1 MKHSTSAAIRPKSTI
16 LVKPFAEGR
25 PFNCFE
31 SNFTAN
37 TVRSRRVNRLH
48 DINQKIAEC
57 LECSVECID
66 YPKLSTLNPQL
77 YQEFYELMGNQ
88 PVFYLME
95 TYDSEGRWKWN
106 GRLLFSTK
114 MCDEARQMIRDHS
127 EELHIIMAFEDPNN
141 KHFFFL
147 VDTGADDLSDE
158 SFLSHSRKTFKAVRK
173 YLPKVSYHQPNFY
186 VRVLPEHYYEVLDRD
201 ALFGKPEVPSSN
213 DEFRSCRPVS
223 IGEVIRTFFGNV
235 FTPKC

>member
-1 MKHSTSAAIRPKSTI
+1 MKKSNPRAIRPKSTI

-48 DINQKIAEC
+48 DINLGLQ
-57 LECSVECID
+57 ECSDEERYRLI
-66 YPKLSTLNPQL
+66 
-77 YQEFYELMGNQ
+77 GNQ

-158 SFLSHSRKTFKAVRK
+158 SFLNHSRKTFKAVRK

-201 ALFGKPEVPSSN
+201 ALFGKPEVSLP
-213 DEFRSCRPVS
+213 DEDFRTCRTMSV
-223 IGEVIRTFFGNV
+223 GEIIRTFFGNV
-235 FTPKC
+235 FTSKC

>member
-1 MKHSTSAAIRPKSTI
+1 MKQTNSVAIRPKSTI

-48 DINQKIAEC
+48 DINLGFQ
-57 LECSVECID
+57 ECSDEERYRLI
-66 YPKLSTLNPQL
+66 
-77 YQEFYELMGNQ
+77 GNQ

-141 KHFFFL
+141 NHFFFL

-201 ALFGKPEVPSSN
+201 ALFGKPEVSLP
-213 DEFRSCRPVS
+213 DEDFRTCHTMSV
-223 IGEVIRTFFGNV
+223 GEIIRTFFGNV

>member
-1 MKHSTSAAIRPKSTI
+1 MKNNSNSAAIRPKSTI

-37 TVRSRRVNRLH
+37 TVHSRRVNRLH
-48 DINQKIAEC
+48 DIHLGLK
-57 LECSVECID
+57 ECSDEERYRLI
-66 YPKLSTLNPQL
+66 
-77 YQEFYELMGNQ
+77 GNQ

-114 MCDEARQMIRDHS
+114 MCDEAREMIRNHS

-141 KHFFFL
+141 NHFFFL
-147 VDTGADDLSDE
+147 VDTGTEDLSDE
-158 SFLSHSRKTFKAVRK
+158 SYLAQSRKTFKAVRK

-201 ALFGKPEVPSSN
+201 ALFGKPEVPSA
-213 DEFRSCRPVS
+213 DDDFRSCRTMSV
-223 IGEVIRTFFGNV
+223 GEIIRTFFGNV

>member
-1 MKHSTSAAIRPKSTI
+1 MKNNSNSVAIRPKSTI

-37 TVRSRRVNRLH
+37 TVHSRRVNRLH
-48 DINQKIAEC
+48 DIHLGLK
-57 LECSVECID
+57 ECSDEERYRLI
-66 YPKLSTLNPQL
+66 
-77 YQEFYELMGNQ
+77 GNQ

-95 TYDSEGRWKWN
+95 TYDSEGRWRWN

-147 VDTGADDLSDE
+147 VDTGTEDLSDE
-158 SFLSHSRKTFKAVRK
+158 SYLAQSRKTFKAVSK

-201 ALFGKPEVPSSN
+201 ALFGKPEVPSA
-213 DEFRSCRPVS
+213 DDDFRSCRTMSV
-223 IGEVIRTFFGNV
+223 GEIFRTFFGNV

>member
-1 MKHSTSAAIRPKSTI
+1 MKQTNSVAIRPKSTI

-48 DINQKIAEC
+48 DIHLGLK
-57 LECSVECID
+57 ECSDEERYRLI
-66 YPKLSTLNPQL
+66 
-77 YQEFYELMGNQ
+77 GNQ

-114 MCDEARQMIRDHS
+114 MCDEAREMIRNHS

-141 KHFFFL
+141 NHFFFL
-147 VDTGADDLSDE
+147 VDTGTEDLSDE
-158 SFLSHSRKTFKAVRK
+158 SYLAQSRKTFKAVRK

-223 IGEVIRTFFGNV
+223 IGEVIRSIFGNV
-235 FTPKC
+235 FSPKC